1 MKTKTET
8 QKKVTETQKSII
20 KDLKFVRD
28 SPISGMTTLYI
39 CGIDVMSVNID
50 DGEYIAI
57 IPFRGIDVGLGL
69 YQKTKQYGIVR
80 DRLQFI
86 VWVGDII
93 SNLQKIR
100 NQLTSFYGE
109 I

>member
-1 MKTKTET
+1 MNTKTET
-8 QKKVTETQKSII
+8 QKKVSETQKSLI
-20 KDLKFVRD
+20 KELKFVRD
-28 SPISGMTTLYI
+28 SPIGGMTTLYI

-57 IPFRGIDVGLGL
+57 TTFKDIDIGLGFHK
-69 YQKTKQYGIVR
+69 KTEQYGIVR
-80 DRLQFI
+80 DRLQCI

-100 NQLTSFYGE
+100 NQLTSLYGE